1 MARMTDEILRRK
13 VSRLNDVYGYKTPP
27 QYKRLK
33 NGKTK
38 ALGKGFILGGS
49 YGGVEVQW
57 ADYKRNTGVTSVTY
71 LMKKQELADCMG
83 AMVKAY
89 QLKKK

>member
-1 MARMTDEILRRK
+1 MERITNDILKRK
-13 VSRLNDVYGYKTPP
+13 VARLNTVYGYKTPP

-33 NGKTK
+33 NGKLK
-38 ALGKGFILGGS
+38 SFGKGFILEGS
-49 YGGVEVQW
+49 YGKVEVSW
-57 ADYKRNTGVTSVTY
+57 ADYKRNTGTTSVTY
-71 LMKKQELADCMG
+71 LMSKRQLSDTMG